1 MNTVLKTKKY
11 LDGYSLCTCRVVNLN
26 WFIKKRQKK
35 LSLYFQIQIWL
46 RPRKNASGYSF
57 DVHKEAVAQVFWK
70 KGVLRNFA
78 KFTGKQLRQSLF
90 FNKVAGFRP
99 ATLLKKKLWHSCFPV
114 NFAKSLRTPF
124 LTEHIRWLLLQFQ
137 NFKKNNSAEQS

>member
-1 MNTVLKTKKY
+1 MHLQSCEPQLIYQETSKETFPLFPNSDLIETTEKCFRIL
-11 LDGYSLCTCRVVNLN
+11 
-26 WFIKKRQKK
+26 
-35 LSLYFQIQIWL
+35 
-46 RPRKNASGYSF
+46 
-57 DVHKEAVAQVFWK
+57 HKEAVAQVFWK

-124 LTEHIRWLLLQFQ
+124 LT
-137 NFKKNNSAEQS
+137 

>member
-1 MNTVLKTKKY
+1 MNTVLKAKKY

-78 KFTGKQLRQSLF
+78 KFKRKQLRQSLF
-90 FNKVAGFRP
+90 WFQACNFIKKEALAQVFSFEFCKIFKNTSSYMTPPVAASG
-99 ATLLKKKLWHSCFPV
+99 HIDNYV
-114 NFAKSLRTPF
+114 GD
-124 LTEHIRWLLLQFQ
+124 TEW
-137 NFKKNNSAEQS
+137 QSWPSG